1 MAKKKPSKKSRPSK
15 PPKSLSH
22 GAAAPMGRKKS
33 GPQFGATKPKGLKA
47 STRAAYAIAVN
58 PKKDSQERQ
67 AALAQ
72 DPTALC
78 ESAKTFQSV
87 LKVLRDPN
95 EPIEV
100 RLSALD
106 AIGVARFSA
115 ANFKSCRP
123 DYIAALRAVAEDADP
138 ELRQRAL
145 GVLAR
150 EKDGFAQK
158 KLIAGLKDPD
168 QALVPPEK
176 ALQLLGYDVHAD
188 AYALAR
194 EIVAKPPS
202 SLAKQEALR
211 LLSSDPKSASLLERV
226 LRDKNEPV
234 EARQICAAGL
244 HVINPPKYQEQA
256 RELLLD
262 KDENPDIQSM
272 SLTALTYFGD
282 KKVADDKPLLER
294 VDELHKEA
302 PSAVKT
308 MAKQF
313 LSKYQ

>member
-1 MAKKKPSKKSRPSK
+1 
-15 PPKSLSH
+15 
-22 GAAAPMGRKKS
+22 
-33 GPQFGATKPKGLKA
+33 
-47 STRAAYAIAVN
+47 
-58 PKKDSQERQ
+58 
-67 AALAQ
+67 
-72 DPTALC
+72 
-78 ESAKTFQSV
+78 
-87 LKVLRDPN
+87 
-95 EPIEV
+95 
-100 RLSALD
+100 
-106 AIGVARFSA
+106 
-115 ANFKSCRP
+115 FKSCRP

-194 EIVAKPPS
+194 EIVAKPPRPV
-202 SLAKQEALR
+202 AKQEALR

-272 SLTALTYFGD
+272 SLTALTY
-282 KKVADDKPLLER
+282 
-294 VDELHKEA
+294 
-302 PSAVKT
+302 
-308 MAKQF
+308 
-313 LSKYQ
+313 